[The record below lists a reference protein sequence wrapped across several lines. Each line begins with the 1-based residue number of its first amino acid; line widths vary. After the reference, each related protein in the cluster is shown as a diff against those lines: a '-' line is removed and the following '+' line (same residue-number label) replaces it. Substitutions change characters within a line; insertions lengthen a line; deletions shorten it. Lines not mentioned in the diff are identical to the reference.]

1 MCWCGKADEQI
12 EGQPKERGGLRQ
24 TPFQT
29 PFQMLLQ
36 KVPAGWEQDTIF
48 HVKGLARKY
57 GEIATVSL
65 AFLV

>member
-1 MCWCGKADEQI
+1 
-12 EGQPKERGGLRQ
+12 
-24 TPFQT
+24 
-29 PFQMLLQ
+29 MLLQ